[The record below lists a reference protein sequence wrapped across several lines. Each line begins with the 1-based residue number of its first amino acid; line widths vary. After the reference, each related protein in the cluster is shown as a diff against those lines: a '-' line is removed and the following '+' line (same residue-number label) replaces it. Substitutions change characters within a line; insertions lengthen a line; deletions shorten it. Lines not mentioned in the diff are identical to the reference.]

1 MSVTSS
7 SIISAIGLAGW
18 NVATPT
24 TSPSQSSSTS
34 SQNGTSQP
42 SGGLSTNAKAGIGVS
57 AAIGGIGIVALI
69 VALFLL
75 RRRSKRVPPYD
86 YNAVDYNI
94 VPPVQAEQ
102 KPIHELGIQRRPVE
116 LPEQR

>member
-1 MSVTSS
+1 M
-7 SIISAIGLAGW
+7 
-18 NVATPT
+18 
-24 TSPSQSSSTS
+24 
-34 SQNGTSQP
+34 
-42 SGGLSTNAKAGIGVS
+42 
-57 AAIGGIGIVALI
+57 
-69 VALFLL
+69 ALFLL

-86 YNAVDYNI
+86 YNAVDYNV